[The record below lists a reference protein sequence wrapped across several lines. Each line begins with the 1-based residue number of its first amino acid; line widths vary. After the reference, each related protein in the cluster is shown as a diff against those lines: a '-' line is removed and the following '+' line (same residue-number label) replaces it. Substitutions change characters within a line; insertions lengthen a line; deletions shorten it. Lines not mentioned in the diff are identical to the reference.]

1 MQLKNCNLVEQ
12 KLYCCHVFQVVVV
25 GVEGLKSVTANKI
38 IYCTIEVEG
47 EGKLQSEHMEASKAV

>member
-1 MQLKNCNLVEQ
+1 MEQ
-12 KLYCCHVFQVVVV
+12 GLNYELTVVNDFQVVVV
-25 GVEGLKSVTANKI
+25 GVEGLKSVSANRI